1 MNKTIL
7 WCIGSP
13 ILLDDGAGPALFS
26 ELEAFP
32 AEGVVPVNCE
42 TTPENWIAPL
52 SKNPPQVLMV
62 ADAADMGLP
71 GGSVRRMSL
80 EDTGGITFSSHGIP
94 LSLLLEPLKK
104 SVEIEVIGIQPEK
117 RGFGEGLSP
126 EVSRAVQSVAQ
137 AIREGRT
144 GELERYQENRSPR

>member
-104 SVEIEVIGIQPEK
+104 SVEIMIIGIQPER

-137 AIREGRT
+137 AIRKGRA

>member
-1 MNKTIL
+1 VNKTIL

-13 ILLDDGAGPALFS
+13 ILLDDGAGPALFA

-32 AEGVVPVNCE
+32 AEGVTPVNCE
-42 TTPENWIAPL
+42 TTPENWTAPL
-52 SKNPPQVLMV
+52 RKNPPLVLMV

-71 GGSVRRMSL
+71 GGSVRRMNL

-94 LSLLLEPLKK
+94 LSVLLEPFKN
-104 SVEIEVIGIQPEK
+104 SVEIRVIGIQPER

-137 AIREGRT
+137 AIRKGRA
-144 GELERYQENRSPR
+144 GELERYQENLSPR

>member
-71 GGSVRRMSL
+71 GGSVRRMKL

-104 SVEIEVIGIQPEK
+104 SVEIMIIGIQPER

>member
-71 GGSVRRMSL
+71 GGSVRRMKL

-104 SVEIEVIGIQPEK
+104 SVEIMIIGIQPER

-137 AIREGRT
+137 AIRKGRA

>member
-1 MNKTIL
+1 MNQTIL

-71 GGSVRRMSL
+71 GGSIRRMSL

-104 SVEIEVIGIQPEK
+104 SVEIMIIGIQPER

-137 AIREGRT
+137 AIRKGRA

>member
-1 MNKTIL
+1 MNQTIL

-137 AIREGRT
+137 AIRKGRA

>member
-13 ILLDDGAGPALFS
+13 ILLDDGAGPALFA

-32 AEGVVPVNCE
+32 AEGVTPVNCE
-42 TTPENWIAPL
+42 TTPENQLAPL

-71 GGSVRRMSL
+71 GGSIRRMSL

-104 SVEIEVIGIQPEK
+104 SVEIMIIGIQPER

-137 AIREGRT
+137 AIRKGRA

>member
-1 MNKTIL
+1 MNQTIL

-42 TTPENWIAPL
+42 TTPENQLAPL

-71 GGSVRRMSL
+71 GGSIRRMSL

-104 SVEIEVIGIQPEK
+104 SVEIMIIGIQPER

-144 GELERYQENRSPR
+144 GELERYQENLSPR

>member
-1 MNKTIL
+1 
-7 WCIGSP
+7 
-13 ILLDDGAGPALFS
+13 
-26 ELEAFP
+26 
-32 AEGVVPVNCE
+32 
-42 TTPENWIAPL
+42 
-52 SKNPPQVLMV
+52 MV

-71 GGSVRRMSL
+71 GGSVRRMNL

-94 LSLLLEPLKK
+94 LSVLLEPFKN
-104 SVEIEVIGIQPEK
+104 SVEIRVIGIQPER

-144 GELERYQENRSPR
+144 GELERYQENLSPR

>member
-71 GGSVRRMSL
+71 GGSIRRMSL

-126 EVSRAVQSVAQ
+126 EVSRAVQFVAQ
-137 AIREGRT
+137 TIRKGRA

>member
-1 MNKTIL
+1 VNKTIL

-13 ILLDDGAGPALFS
+13 ILLDDGAGPALFA

-32 AEGVVPVNCE
+32 AEGVTPVNCE
-42 TTPENWIAPL
+42 TTPENWTAPL
-52 SKNPPQVLMV
+52 RKNPPLVLMV

-71 GGSVRRMSL
+71 GGSVRRMNL

-94 LSLLLEPLKK
+94 LSVLLEPFKN
-104 SVEIEVIGIQPEK
+104 SVEIRVIGIQPER

-144 GELERYQENRSPR
+144 GELERYQENLSPR

>member
-71 GGSVRRMSL
+71 GGSVRRMNL

-94 LSLLLEPLKK
+94 LSVLLEPFKN
-104 SVEIEVIGIQPEK
+104 SVEIRVIGIQPER

-144 GELERYQENRSPR
+144 GELERYQENLSPR

>member
-42 TTPENWIAPL
+42 TTPENQLAPL
-52 SKNPPQVLMV
+52 RKNPPRVLIV

-71 GGSVRRMSL
+71 GGSVRRMNL
-80 EDTGGITFSSHGIP
+80 EDTGGISFSSHGIP
-94 LSLLLEPLKK
+94 LSLLLEPFRDTM
-104 SVEIEVIGIQPEK
+104 EIIVIGIQPAR
-117 RGFGEGLSP
+117 RGFGDRLSP
-126 EVSRAVQSVAQ
+126 EAADAVKRVAGVL
-137 AIREGRT
+137 RSGRT
-144 GELERYQENRSPR
+144 EELERYQENLSPR

>member
-71 GGSVRRMSL
+71 GGSVRRMNL
-80 EDTGGITFSSHGIP
+80 EDTGGVTFSSHGIP

-104 SVEIEVIGIQPEK
+104 SVEIMIIGIQPER

-137 AIREGRT
+137 AIRKGRA

>member
-1 MNKTIL
+1 VNKTIL

>member
-1 MNKTIL
+1 MNQTIL

-71 GGSVRRMSL
+71 GGSVRRMNL
-80 EDTGGITFSSHGIP
+80 EDTGGVTFSSHGIP

-104 SVEIEVIGIQPEK
+104 SVEIMIIGIQPER

-137 AIREGRT
+137 AIRKGRA

>member
-13 ILLDDGAGPALFS
+13 ILLDDGAGPALFA

-32 AEGVVPVNCE
+32 AEGVTPVNCE
-42 TTPENWIAPL
+42 TTPENWTAPL
-52 SKNPPQVLMV
+52 RKNPPLVLMV

-71 GGSVRRMSL
+71 GGSVRRMNL
-80 EDTGGITFSSHGIP
+80 EDTGGISFSSHGIP
-94 LSLLLEPLKK
+94 LSVLLEPFKN
-104 SVEIEVIGIQPEK
+104 SVEIRVIGIQPER

>member
-137 AIREGRT
+137 AIRKGRA

>member
-71 GGSVRRMSL
+71 GGSVRRMNL
-80 EDTGGITFSSHGIP
+80 EDTGGVTFSSHGIP

>member
-71 GGSVRRMSL
+71 GGSIRRMSL
-80 EDTGGITFSSHGIP
+80 EDTGDITFSSHGIP

-104 SVEIEVIGIQPEK
+104 SVEIMIIGIQPER

-137 AIREGRT
+137 AIRKGRA

>member
-71 GGSVRRMSL
+71 GGSIRRMNL

-126 EVSRAVQSVAQ
+126 EVSRAVQFVAKT
-137 AIREGRT
+137 IREGRT

>member
-13 ILLDDGAGPALFS
+13 ILLDDGAGPALFA

-32 AEGVVPVNCE
+32 AEGVTPVNCE
-42 TTPENWIAPL
+42 TTPENWTAPL
-52 SKNPPQVLMV
+52 RKNPPLVLMV

-71 GGSVRRMSL
+71 GGSVRRMNL

-104 SVEIEVIGIQPEK
+104 SVEIMIIGIQPER

-144 GELERYQENRSPR
+144 GELERYQENLSPR

>member
-71 GGSVRRMSL
+71 GGSIRRMSL

-104 SVEIEVIGIQPEK
+104 SVEIMIIGIQPEG

-137 AIREGRT
+137 AIRKGRA

>member
-71 GGSVRRMSL
+71 GGSIRRMSL

-104 SVEIEVIGIQPEK
+104 SVEILIIGIQPER

-137 AIREGRT
+137 AIRKGRA

>member
-1 MNKTIL
+1 MNQTIL

-42 TTPENWIAPL
+42 TTPENQLAPL
-52 SKNPPQVLMV
+52 RKNPPRVLMV

-71 GGSVRRMSL
+71 GGSIRRMNL

-104 SVEIEVIGIQPEK
+104 SVEILVIGIQPER

-126 EVSRAVQSVAQ
+126 EVSRAVQSVAE
-137 AIREGRT
+137 AIREGRA

>member
-1 MNKTIL
+1 MNQTIL

-13 ILLDDGAGPALFS
+13 ILLDDGAGPALFA

-32 AEGVVPVNCE
+32 AEGVTPVNCE
-42 TTPENWIAPL
+42 TTPENQLAPL
-52 SKNPPQVLMV
+52 RKNPPRVLIV

-71 GGSVRRMSL
+71 GGSVRRMNL

-94 LSLLLEPLKK
+94 LSVLLEPFKN
-104 SVEIEVIGIQPEK
+104 SVEIRVIGIQPER

-144 GELERYQENRSPR
+144 GELERYQENLSPR

>member
-52 SKNPPQVLMV
+52 SKNPPLVLMV

-71 GGSVRRMSL
+71 GGSVRRMNL

-94 LSLLLEPLKK
+94 LSVLLEPFKN
-104 SVEIEVIGIQPEK
+104 SVEIRVIGIQPER

-144 GELERYQENRSPR
+144 GELERYQENLSPR

>member
-13 ILLDDGAGPALFS
+13 ILLDDGADPALFA

-32 AEGVVPVNCE
+32 AEGVTPVNCE
-42 TTPENWIAPL
+42 TTPENWTAPL
-52 SKNPPQVLMV
+52 RKNPPLVLMV

-71 GGSVRRMSL
+71 GGSVRRMNL

-94 LSLLLEPLKK
+94 LSVLLEPFKN
-104 SVEIEVIGIQPEK
+104 SVEIRVIGIQPER

-144 GELERYQENRSPR
+144 GELERYQENLSPR

>member
-42 TTPENWIAPL
+42 TTPENWTAPL
-52 SKNPPQVLMV
+52 RKNPPLVLMV

-71 GGSVRRMSL
+71 GGSVRRMNL

-94 LSLLLEPLKK
+94 LSVLLEPFKN
-104 SVEIEVIGIQPEK
+104 SVEIRVIGIQPER

-144 GELERYQENRSPR
+144 GELERYQENLSPR

>member
-1 MNKTIL
+1 VNKTIL

-71 GGSVRRMSL
+71 GGSVRRMNL

-94 LSLLLEPLKK
+94 LSVLLEPFKN
-104 SVEIEVIGIQPEK
+104 SVEIRVIGIQPER

>member
-71 GGSVRRMSL
+71 GGSIRRMSL

-137 AIREGRT
+137 AIRKGRA

>member
-13 ILLDDGAGPALFS
+13 ILLDDGAGPALFA

-32 AEGVVPVNCE
+32 AEGVTPVNCE
-42 TTPENWIAPL
+42 TTPENWTAPL
-52 SKNPPQVLMV
+52 RKNPPLVLMV

-71 GGSVRRMSL
+71 GGSVRRMNL

-94 LSLLLEPLKK
+94 LSVLLEPFKN
-104 SVEIEVIGIQPEK
+104 SVEIRVIGIQPER

-144 GELERYQENRSPR
+144 GELERYQENLSPR

>member
-1 MNKTIL
+1 MNQTIL

-71 GGSVRRMSL
+71 GGSVRRMNL

-104 SVEIEVIGIQPEK
+104 SVEIEVIGIQPER

-126 EVSRAVQSVAQ
+126 EVSRAVQFVAQ
-137 AIREGRT
+137 TIREGRT

>member
-71 GGSVRRMSL
+71 GGSIRRMSL

-104 SVEIEVIGIQPEK
+104 SVEIMIIGIQPER

-137 AIREGRT
+137 AIRKGRA

>member
-13 ILLDDGAGPALFS
+13 ILLDDGAGPALFA

-32 AEGVVPVNCE
+32 AEGVTPVNCE
-42 TTPENWIAPL
+42 TTPENWTAPL
-52 SKNPPQVLMV
+52 RKNPPLVLMV

-71 GGSVRRMSL
+71 GGSVRRMNL

-94 LSLLLEPLKK
+94 LSVLLEPFKN
-104 SVEIEVIGIQPEK
+104 SVEIRVIGIQPER

-137 AIREGRT
+137 AIR
-144 GELERYQENRSPR
+144 

>member
-52 SKNPPQVLMV
+52 SKNPPLVLMV

-71 GGSVRRMSL
+71 GGSVRRMNL
-80 EDTGGITFSSHGIP
+80 EDTGGVTFSSHGIP
-94 LSLLLEPLKK
+94 LSLLLEPFRDTM
-104 SVEIEVIGIQPEK
+104 EIIVIGIQPAR
-117 RGFGEGLSP
+117 RGFGDRLSP
-126 EVSRAVQSVAQ
+126 EAADAVKRVAGVL
-137 AIREGRT
+137 RSGRT
-144 GELERYQENRSPR
+144 EELERYQENLSPR